1 MTSQNSVVHIAR
13 FPILP
18 LQVAP
23 IGSLSLTTSSQERP
37 GPPTLSVSA
46 GWHNEIQHK
55 IPNITF
61 GNEAARERSNS
72 LKGQRFFWPP
82 IPYTSRTAPSHELA
96 WGSRNLGAKFS
107 SVLRWCYLDV
117 TL

>member
-1 MTSQNSVVHIAR
+1 MTSQNSVVHVAR

-23 IGSLSLTTSSQERP
+23 IGSLSLTTSSRERP